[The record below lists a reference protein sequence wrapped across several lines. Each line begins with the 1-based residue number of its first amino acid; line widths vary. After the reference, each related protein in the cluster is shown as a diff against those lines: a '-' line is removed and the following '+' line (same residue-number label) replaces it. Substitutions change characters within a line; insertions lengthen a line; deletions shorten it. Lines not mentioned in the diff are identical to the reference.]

1 VKYAPNDAPYTGK
14 GCWSWPL
21 TLIEDQNTMEKII
34 KQGIQLQ
41 NDLSELKEA
50 NIDRATNNPQLL
62 WESFKLEIKKITQCQ
77 SKKTYY
83 KLTSKIRNLEKDRA
97 TLTTHPK
104 FDKSDNLRMSKAIIT
119 SKLAHLE
126 KAQAKNHKDTFQAKL
141 LAQGEQLEGIW
152 LKLEKS

>member
-62 WESFKLEIKKITQCQ
+62 WESFKLEIKKITQC
-77 SKKTYY
+77 
-83 KLTSKIRNLEKDRA
+83 
-97 TLTTHPK
+97 
-104 FDKSDNLRMSKAIIT
+104 
-119 SKLAHLE
+119 
-126 KAQAKNHKDTFQAKL
+126 
-141 LAQGEQLEGIW
+141 
-152 LKLEKS
+152 